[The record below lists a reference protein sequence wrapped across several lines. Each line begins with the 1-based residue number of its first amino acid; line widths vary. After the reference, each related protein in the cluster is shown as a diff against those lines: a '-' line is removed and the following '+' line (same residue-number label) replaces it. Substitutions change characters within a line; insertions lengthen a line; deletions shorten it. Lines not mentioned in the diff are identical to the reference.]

1 MTMASLLAMHNVTH
15 RFNGRVVLDIPFLA
29 IEAGSITG
37 LAGPNGSGK
46 TTLLKI
52 LSLVEKCTSGSV
64 LFQGRTS
71 CPFADSSRFHITL
84 LLQEPYLLKRSVYD
98 NIAYGLKLR
107 GLTEGL
113 EKKVDAV
120 LELVGLSASFKRRQ
134 WHELSGGE
142 TQRIALAARLVLRPD
157 CLLLDEPTASVD
169 LQSAERIKQAI
180 QLAREEWGT
189 TIIISS
195 HQGHWLQTICD
206 QIIFLFNGRI
216 LPFSPENILAG
227 PWHTEENGRMSKIL
241 ADGQKFELPARTT
254 ESDCAALPPSTITI
268 VKQGKGKPSD
278 NILQGRITG
287 ILEKDIKEGKVSLH
301 VLCGEQQFALEMSKD
316 HLHDLQLQT
325 GQQARLAFSTED
337 IVWLPC

>member
-1 MTMASLLAMHNVTH
+1 MIMAALLAVQNVIH
-15 RFNGRVVLDIPFLA
+15 RFNGRTVLDISSLD

-52 LSLVEKCTSGSV
+52 LTLVEKPTSGSV
-64 LFQGRTS
+64 LFQGLPS
-71 CPFADSSRFHITL
+71 YPFADRSRFRITL

-113 EKKVDAV
+113 EKKVDDA
-120 LELVGLSASFKRRQ
+120 LELVGLPSYFKRRQ

-142 TQRIALAARLVLRPD
+142 TQRVALAARLVLRPD

-180 QLAREEWGT
+180 QLARKEWGT

-195 HQGHWLQTICD
+195 HQRHWLQTICD
-206 QIIFLFNGRI
+206 RIIFLFNGRI

-227 PWHTEENGRMSKIL
+227 PWHSEGKGRMSKIL
-241 ADGQKFELPARTT
+241 ADGQKFQLPVKTA
-254 ESDCAALPPSTITI
+254 ESDCAALPPSAITF
-268 VKQGKGKPSD
+268 VKQGKEKSSN
-278 NILQGRITG
+278 NILRGRITG
-287 ILEKDIKEGKVSLH
+287 ILEKDIKEGKVSLQ
-301 VLCGEQQFALEMSKD
+301 VLCGGQQFVLEMSKD
-316 HLHDLQLQT
+316 QLHDLQLQT
-325 GQQARLAFSTED
+325 GQQASLAFSTED
-337 IVWLPC
+337 IVWLPH